1 MISIIYLVA
10 GLALLV
16 AGGDTLV
23 RGAVGLAEKLN
34 VPPLI
39 IGLTIVAF
47 GTSAPELFISVGAA
61 LKGAGGL
68 AIGNVIGSNVA
79 NVLLVLGL
87 PSLIRPTN
95 CSEAGIGRNM
105 MIMLGFTLVFMGM
118 VWEGGLERY
127 DGAILLALTVLFVIN
142 QFQNARKHRRKF
154 AGSAEADYRDDVGE
168 PPKTTLVIAVL
179 LIFGLIALP
188 VGAELTVAGATM
200 IAQSM
205 GISDEVI
212 GLTIVAVGTSL
223 PELATSIL
231 AVWRKNASVALGNV
245 VGSNILN
252 IAAVMGVTALIVP
265 VPIGDAIIYSEMW
278 VMLGTAVLLAI
289 LAHYRVTIGR
299 RMGLAMTVGYI
310 IFVISAFAYP

>member
-68 AIGNVIGSNVA
+68 AIGNVIGSNIA

-127 DGAILLALTVLFVIN
+127 DGGILLALTVLFVIN

-154 AGSAEADYRDDVGE
+154 ANSTEADYRDDVGE
-168 PPKTTLVIAVL
+168 PPKTALVIAAL

-188 VGAELTVAGATM
+188 VGAELT
-200 IAQSM
+200 
-205 GISDEVI
+205 
-212 GLTIVAVGTSL
+212 
-223 PELATSIL
+223 
-231 AVWRKNASVALGNV
+231 
-245 VGSNILN
+245 
-252 IAAVMGVTALIVP
+252 
-265 VPIGDAIIYSEMW
+265 
-278 VMLGTAVLLAI
+278 
-289 LAHYRVTIGR
+289 
-299 RMGLAMTVGYI
+299 
-310 IFVISAFAYP
+310 